1 MDLIKVSKFY
11 LVDVRRKFST
21 IRLIPT
27 YVNPVN
33 GVPRIVF
40 MEKFHDSRHVN
51 TLESIKNRVD
61 FG

>member
-33 GVPRIVF
+33 GVLRIVF
-40 MEKFHDSRHVN
+40 MERFNDSRQH
-51 TLESIKNRVD
+51 NRKHKK
-61 FG
+61 

>member
-1 MDLIKVSKFY
+1 MDLIKVSRFY

-40 MEKFHDSRHVN
+40 MEKFHDSRQH
-51 TLESIKNRVD
+51 IRKHKK
-61 FG
+61 